1 VDNEKEMNIRI
12 PSDDEFLEKV
22 AGVMTSGMPQK
33 GAKYTLPESM
43 VLELLKDT
51 YVDGF
56 RVGLALAEQAAM
68 QAYVA
73 GFEDAKL
80 SKERSQ

>member
-1 VDNEKEMNIRI
+1 MDNEKEMKIRI

-80 SKERSQ
+80 SKEHSQ

>member
-1 VDNEKEMNIRI
+1 MDNEKEMNIRI

-56 RVGLALAEQAAM
+56 RVGLALAEKAAM